1 MLVFFFQLLKGELYF
16 VVAFTHN
23 FKEPSSREYYTA
35 IARKSCPPSSQSE
48 CECYYLQPYSKNYLS
63 LNLSAISFVLYPSAE
78 AKLSLILKVYSNEI

>member
-35 IARKSCPPSSQSE
+35 IARESCPPSRGTE
-48 CECYYLQPYSKNYLS
+48 CECYYL
-63 LNLSAISFVLYPSAE
+63 
-78 AKLSLILKVYSNEI
+78 

>member
-23 FKEPSSREYYTA
+23 SKEPLSREYYTA

-48 CECYYLQPYSKNYLS
+48 RECYYL
-63 LNLSAISFVLYPSAE
+63 
-78 AKLSLILKVYSNEI
+78 